1 MSFWTALAEP
11 KLARLEADFP
21 ALIMSIGE
29 KQFGIQLL
37 GLLNAA
43 CGAEHASVFKL
54 TADDLI
60 EVTAASLDGSD
71 TAHRQVGVYLRE
83 GLWRRDPS
91 LTEAQNLLTNASA
104 AFVRMH
110 VDSLSDHALRD
121 IVYGETHIKDRLL
134 ICSRWGEDIVG
145 LSVLRSSEV
154 GPFSEEDIEG
164 VKSIANTI
172 FALLA
177 KHISLTRNGPNVS
190 VALTSLEEIVTCI
203 TSSASSMPHREAE
216 VCSRVIYGMSTVG
229 IALELHIGEETV
241 MTYRKRAYQRLGI
254 ATQRELLLWYLEL
267 WSKWQDRA
275 TRQMPALAASTA
287 GTLAV

>member
-11 KLARLEADFP
+11 KLARLEADFS

-37 GLLNAA
+37 GLLHAA

-71 TAHRQVGVYLRE
+71 TAHRQVSVYLTE

-91 LTEAQNLLTNASA
+91 LAEAQSLLTNATA
-104 AFVRMH
+104 AFVRLH
-110 VDSLSDHALRD
+110 VDNLSDDALRD
-121 IVYGETHIKDRLL
+121 VVYGETHIKDRLL
-134 ICSRWGEDIVG
+134 ICSRSGDDIVG
-145 LSVLRSSEV
+145 LSVLRSSEA

-177 KHISLTRNGPNVS
+177 KHISLTWHGPNVS
-190 VALTSLEEIVTCI
+190 VALTSLDEIETCI
-203 TSSASSMPHREAE
+203 TCCAGPMPRREAE
-216 VCSRVIYGMSTVG
+216 VCSRIVYGMSTVG

-267 WSKWQDRA
+267 WSKWQDRT
-275 TRQMPALAASTA
+275 TRQMPTLAASP
-287 GTLAV
+287 GGILAT